1 MLDAAIIGTGPA
13 GLSAAINLKLHE
25 KSFVWFGSRSM
36 SDKVGKAERVM
47 NYPGMPNITGKELS
61 DSFKKH
67 AEEMGLEI
75 TEKMVNS
82 IIKSGNKYVL
92 MADNDIYEA
101 RTLVLATGVVNAT
114 SIKGEEELLGRGV
127 SYCATCD
134 GFLYKNKTIAVVCGA
149 KRFEHEVEYL
159 ADIADKVYLFPLYKD
174 VNIASDNVECI
185 RQVPCGICGEKR
197 VTGVAL
203 KDGSLLSV
211 DGVFLLRSAIAP
223 STLLSGL
230 QVEGGHIVVDRN
242 MATSLPGCF
251 AAGDCTGRP
260 YQYTKAVGEG
270 NVAAH
275 SLLDYLAKDEK

>member
-1 MLDAAIIGTGPA
+1 MFDAAIIGTGPA

-36 SDKVGKAERVM
+36 SDKVEKAERIM

-61 DSFKKH
+61 DSFKRH

-75 TEKMVNS
+75 TDKMVNS

-92 MADNDIYEA
+92 MADNDMYEV

-114 SIKGEEELLGRGV
+114 SIKGEEELLGKGV

-159 ADIADKVYLFPLYKD
+159 AGIADKVYLFPLYKD
-174 VNIASDNVECI
+174 VNIASDNVEFI

-197 VTGVAL
+197 VTGVSL
-203 KDGSLLSV
+203 KDGGLLKV

-230 QVEGGHIVVDRN
+230 QVEAGHVVVDRN

-275 SLLDYLAKDEK
+275 SLLDYLAK